1 METQLPEEK
10 RLIKARKRVEEIKG
24 FYKHVTVY
32 LLVNLFLTFITNYF
46 DVTIKIF
53 EGLEM
58 SSEVT
63 GSIFVRYPVWIIWGV
78 ILIVDAIRVFVFPRA
93 LGGNWQDRKI
103 EEFMNEKNT
112 HE

>member
-1 METQLPEEK
+1 MESQLSEEK

-24 FYKHVTVY
+24 AYKHLTIY
-32 LLVNLFLTFITNYF
+32 LVANLFLTFIINYF

-53 EGLEM
+53 DGLEM

-63 GSIFVRYPVWIIWGV
+63 GSVFARYPVWIIWGA
-78 ILIVDAIRVFVFPRA
+78 ILLIDALRVFVFPKA
-93 LGGNWQDRKI
+93 LGRDWQDRKI